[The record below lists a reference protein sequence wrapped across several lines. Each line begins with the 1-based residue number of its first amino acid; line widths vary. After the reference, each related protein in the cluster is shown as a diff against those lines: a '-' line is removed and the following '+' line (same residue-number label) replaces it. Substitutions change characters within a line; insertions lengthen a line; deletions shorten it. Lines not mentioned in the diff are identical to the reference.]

1 MMTVS
6 EIYTTSP
13 TQGPE
18 KVLESFALLDQ
29 LHIPYS
35 RVEHEPAETMEA
47 CAAISDALGIRIC
60 KNLFLCNRQKTDFYL
75 LTMPEDKPFHTKDL
89 SAQIGSSRLSFA
101 PPELMEELIHCTP
114 GSASVLG
121 LAYDTEHRVRL
132 LMDRE
137 TYEAAQ
143 FGCHPCLNTG
153 SLRCVQT
160 DDMVNDIIA
169 ACIEADG
176 ILLAAPVY
184 HGGISGNMKCVLDRL
199 MLAAGCG
206 VNQLHHKVGGALCTL
221 RRSGGMETYQQ
232 LLGTMD
238 AMEMVIVTSDY
249 WGAVHG
255 ADPGEALKDEEGMEV
270 AARLGRDMAWMVKVL
285 AESRVPVPESTPR
298 PMMNFIR

>member
-6 EIYTTSP
+6 EIYTAAP

-18 KVLESFALLDQ
+18 KVLESFALLNQ

-153 SLRCVQT
+153 SLLYT
-160 DDMVNDIIA
+160 ED
-169 ACIEADG
+169 
-176 ILLAAPVY
+176 Y
-184 HGGISGNMKCVLDRL
+184 SLDL
-199 MLAAGCG
+199 
-206 VNQLHHKVGGALCTL
+206 
-221 RRSGGMETYQQ
+221 S
-232 LLGTMD
+232 
-238 AMEMVIVTSDY
+238 
-249 WGAVHG
+249 GAVQLDWT
-255 ADPGEALKDEEGMEV
+255 AQQMEQQTETEYLLDAENIPDEEE
-270 AARLGRDMAWMVKVL
+270 
-285 AESRVPVPESTPR
+285 
-298 PMMNFIR
+298 